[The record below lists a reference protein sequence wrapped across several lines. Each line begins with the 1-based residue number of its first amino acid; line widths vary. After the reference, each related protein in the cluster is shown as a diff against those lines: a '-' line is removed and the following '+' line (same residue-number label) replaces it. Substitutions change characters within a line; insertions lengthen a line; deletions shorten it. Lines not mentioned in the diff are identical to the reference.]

1 MSDKPL
7 NLYQS
12 LGKSLEDYIEVV
24 YDLHQEKGEA
34 RISDISTRLSLAKPS
49 VNAAIKK
56 LVSLGL
62 VKHELYGGVD
72 LTDEGKALAGN
83 VRHKHNILLRFLENI
98 LGVDHDVAENEAC
111 LLEHS
116 ISDDTMSKLESFIES
131 VRPQ

>member
-1 MSDKPL
+1 MFDKPL

-83 VRHKHNILLRFLENI
+83 VRHKHNILLRFLEKKRLYKN
-98 LGVDHDVAENEAC
+98 LPNYVTENWMKK
-111 LLEHS
+111 LLLIPE
-116 ISDDTMSKLESFIES
+116 I
-131 VRPQ
+131 